1 MSLVSFDRHGALSYI
16 RDLSGREAILNSELD
31 DRASHQAGAASR
43 DIEDLLGRI
52 AMDPR
57 ICGGRPCIR
66 GTRMRV
72 SDIVGMMANGA
83 APAEIVADFPYLS
96 EEDIAAALAYAARAT
111 DHRVIQAA

>member
-1 MSLVSFDRHGALSYI
+1 MSLVSFDRHGALSYSH
-16 RDLSGREAILNSELD
+16 DLSEREAILNSDLG
-31 DRASHQAGAASR
+31 DRASEQAGAASR
-43 DIEDLLGRI
+43 DVEDLLGRI

-57 ICGGRPCIR
+57 ICGGRPCIK

-83 APAEIVADFPYLS
+83 TPAEIVADFPYVS
-96 EEDIAAALAYAARAT
+96 EDDIAAALAYAARAT